1 MVGRDVVKAARTNAV
16 NRLLRAQVQ
25 ARFGA
30 RLAWARGDAVMADL
44 HADRR
49 HHTSVWA
56 RLKEERFTNVDL
68 IVVLGALLITGFVG
82 ALSGAA
88 LFG

>member
-1 MVGRDVVKAARTNAV
+1 
-16 NRLLRAQVQ
+16 
-25 ARFGA
+25 
-30 RLAWARGDAVMADL
+30 MADL
-44 HADRR
+44 RADFDPDRG
-49 HHTSVWA
+49 HSSLWA